1 MELKDR
7 IRLLRKERN
16 LKQNELGKAI
26 GVNAAS
32 VSKFESGLKSPSR
45 ETIQRMADFLTF
57 QLIIYWAEDNRQL
70 NQMLNTKYNALK
82 IRLDQLPQEHQE
94 ILLQNMLT
102 MMESFEKISNYK
114 KNKTL
119 IRTSHLPL
127 I

>member
-1 MELKDR
+1 
-7 IRLLRKERN
+7 
-16 LKQNELGKAI
+16 
-26 GVNAAS
+26 
-32 VSKFESGLKSPSR
+32 
-45 ETIQRMADFLTF
+45 
-57 QLIIYWAEDNRQL
+57 
-70 NQMLNTKYNALK
+70 MLNTKYNALK

>member
-1 MELKDR
+1 M
-7 IRLLRKERN
+7 
-16 LKQNELGKAI
+16 
-26 GVNAAS
+26 
-32 VSKFESGLKSPSR
+32 SKFESGLKSPSR

-57 QLIIYWAEDNRQL
+57 QLIIYWADQDNRQL